1 MINEIDKATVLSLE
15 DIRESYKTTVFVGQS
30 RSRFNDDVFQEALQL
45 ALKNPNKYIRFFE
58 YSHGELL
65 MVKKEDNALKS
76 FCKGYFAKRKMTT
89 FKVQTIRQGNKI
101 TGFLVNIKLDEE
113 E

>member
-1 MINEIDKATVLSLE
+1 MINEIDKPMVMSLE
-15 DIRESYKTTVFVGQS
+15 DIKDNYKTTIFVGQS
-30 RSRFNDDVFQEALQL
+30 RSRFNDTVFQEALRL
-45 ALKNPNKYIRFFE
+45 ALENPNKYIKFFE

-76 FCKGYFAKRKMTT
+76 FCKGYFNKRKMKT

-101 TGFLVNIKLDEE
+101 TGFVVNIKIDEE

>member
-1 MINEIDKATVLSLE
+1 MINEVDKATVLSLE
-15 DIRESYKTTVFVGQS
+15 DIKENYKTTVFVGQT

-45 ALKNPNKYIRFFE
+45 ALENPNKYIRFFE
-58 YSHGELL
+58 YSHEELL

-76 FCKGYFAKRKMTT
+76 FCKGYFAKRKMKT
-89 FKVQTIRQGNKI
+89 FKVQSIRQGNKV

>member
-1 MINEIDKATVLSLE
+1 MINEIDKATVLSIE

-58 YSHGELL
+58 YSHAEIL
-65 MVKKEDNALKS
+65 MVRKEDNALKS
-76 FCKGYFAKRKMTT
+76 FCKSYFAKRKMKT

-101 TGFLVNIKLDEE
+101 TGFLVNIKIDEE

>member
-1 MINEIDKATVLSLE
+1 
-15 DIRESYKTTVFVGQS
+15 
-30 RSRFNDDVFQEALQL
+30 
-45 ALKNPNKYIRFFE
+45 
-58 YSHGELL
+58 

-76 FCKGYFAKRKMTT
+76 YCKGYFDKREMKT